1 MAPEEHVR
9 RLLGAYALGHLDAD
23 EAAGVR
29 AHLDGCPSCRAEAE
43 DLSRV
48 GRLLDLVDVERLG
61 AASPPLPAGLIDRV
75 LDRIG
80 RERAVVGR
88 RLRRRFG
95 LGIAAA
101 VAVAVGMLVVVA
113 APFGGSGE
121 VVALTGMPGVRGEV
135 TLHGRGS
142 SQYVELLT
150 EGLPVGETFAM
161 WVRDGH
167 TGERVRCGTFRV
179 APGTIHIALYSSVP
193 RNRADEVGV
202 STLGG
207 AVVMHA
213 PLPPAED

>member
-23 EAAGVR
+23 EAARVQ
-29 AHLDGCPSCRAEAE
+29 AHVDGCPSCRAEAE
-43 DLSRV
+43 DLGRV
-48 GRLLDLVDVERLG
+48 ARLLDLVDVERLEES
-61 AASPPLPAGLIDRV
+61 AAPLPAGLFERV
-75 LDRIG
+75 LEGIG
-80 RERAVVGR
+80 RERAVAGR
-88 RLRRRFG
+88 RRRRRFG

-101 VAVAVGMLVVVA
+101 VAMAVAILVVVA

-121 VVALTGMPGVRGEV
+121 VVALTGMPGVRGEI
-135 TLHGRGS
+135 TLHPRGP